1 MDSLIEQ
8 LNKLVILMGFVNFS
22 IEVDSGN
29 KIISLSLE
37 DPTITS
43 ERLPSLVLNLN
54 RIVRLLAK
62 KHDVYPVLVDV
73 NGYRKERERLILELA
88 RAAARRAVATKES
101 VNLPVMNAYERR
113 IIHAELS
120 MRPDVITESVGNNR
134 ERYVMVKISNIE

>member
-1 MDSLIEQ
+1 
-8 LNKLVILMGFVNFS
+8 MGFANFS

-29 KIISLSLE
+29 KIISLALE
-37 DPTITS
+37 DPALTP

-54 RIVRLLAK
+54 RVARLLAK
-62 KHDVYPVLVDV
+62 KHGVYPVLIDV

-88 RAAARRAVATKES
+88 RAAARRAVSTKEA

-120 MRPDVITESVGNNR
+120 VRPDVITESVGNSG
-134 ERYVMVKISNIE
+134 ERYVVVKISNIE

>member
-1 MDSLIEQ
+1 
-8 LNKLVILMGFVNFS
+8 MGFVNFS